1 MRLFRFVALTVVVL
15 AVGVGAISA
24 DDGVPAI
31 SDGRVNSWD
40 LAAPVVVYCQ
50 FEYPDADD
58 PNAGVLDYIELWG
71 LNGED
76 YFEQVAVV
84 TAEEIDA
91 ADVNAEASTLLASG
105 SGYSLYRE
113 TDGSFTAA
121 APADAEGKVYTFN
134 WARGDQNC

>member
-71 LNGED
+71 LNGEG

>member
-1 MRLFRFVALTVVVL
+1 MRLLKVVALAAVVL
-15 AVGVGAISA
+15 TVGVGVISA
-24 DDGVPAI
+24 EEGVPAI

-40 LAAPVVVYCQ
+40 LAAPVIVYCQ
-50 FEYPDADD
+50 FEYPDPEDRD
-58 PNAGVLDYIELWG
+58 AGVLDYIELWG

-91 ADVNAEASTLLASG
+91 AGVNAEISTLLVSG

-113 TDGSFTAA
+113 TDGSFTAV
-121 APADAEGKVYTFN
+121 APVDPEGKLYTFN
-134 WARGDQNC
+134 WERGDQNC